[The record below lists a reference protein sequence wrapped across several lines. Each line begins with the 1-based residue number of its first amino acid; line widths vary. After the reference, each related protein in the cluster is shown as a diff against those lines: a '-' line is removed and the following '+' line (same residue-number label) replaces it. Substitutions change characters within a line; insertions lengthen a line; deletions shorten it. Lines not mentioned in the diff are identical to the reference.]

1 MRLREELEATQNEV
15 KLDMFE
21 QKDNSLVTLVTL
33 GAWVRGTE
41 LASGLI
47 ERSYTPESA
56 RLLRQPAIIE
66 YLLDQIDTLP
76 QAMKDDPL
84 IVKLRASLEKSR
96 DLVQSGNSLGGKR
109 DGNCTRR

>member
-1 MRLREELEATQNEV
+1 
-15 KLDMFE
+15 MFE

-41 LASGLI
+41 LASSLI

-76 QAMKDDPL
+76 QATKDDPL
-84 IVKLRASLEKSR
+84 IVKLRAGLEKSR
-96 DLVQSGNSLGGKR
+96 DLVQTETPSAESVRDLHETMNSIDTAIATGS
-109 DGNCTRR
+109 